1 MKLKK
6 AIIIVSYGTAKASAR
21 EKCIEPLFELFQET
35 YEDVNVIQAF
45 TSGYVRKKMEE
56 EGQVIFSPKEA
67 IETMIEEGCREIY
80 LQPTHLLPGHEYH
93 RIVEAIDDV
102 CKRETK
108 VKIFLGRALLSPK
121 NDMTTILHIL
131 KKHYGL
137 NEEKTRYV
145 FMGHGTDH
153 IAHQQYEAIEDV
165 ACQEDLPVIVGTIE
179 NGLEE
184 VIKKLKAIKVHSV
197 QLIPLLFVA
206 GDHVMND
213 MMGKR
218 DSWKTLL
225 EEEGYSVICHPVG
238 LGEIEEIRNYYLQQF
253 QDEFSHI

>member
-6 AIIIVSYGTAKASAR
+6 SDYYCELRNSKS
-21 EKCIEPLFELFQET
+21 KCQRKNVLSRFFELFQET

-137 NEEKTRYV
+137 NEEKQDMYSWSWHRPYCPPANMKLQKMWRV
-145 FMGHGTDH
+145 
-153 IAHQQYEAIEDV
+153 
-165 ACQEDLPVIVGTIE
+165 
-179 NGLEE
+179 
-184 VIKKLKAIKVHSV
+184 KKI
-197 QLIPLLFVA
+197 F
-206 GDHVMND
+206 
-213 MMGKR
+213 R
-218 DSWKTLL
+218 
-225 EEEGYSVICHPVG
+225 
-238 LGEIEEIRNYYLQQF
+238 
-253 QDEFSHI
+253 